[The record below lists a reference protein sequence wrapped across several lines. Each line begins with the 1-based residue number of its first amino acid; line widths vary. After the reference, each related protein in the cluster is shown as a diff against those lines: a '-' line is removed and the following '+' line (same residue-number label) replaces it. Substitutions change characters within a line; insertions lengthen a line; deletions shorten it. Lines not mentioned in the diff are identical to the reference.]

1 MNSYTENLHIPAIEQ
16 ETLEEIE
23 RRMPQYLFYKP
34 CGKKERIYQCT
45 ACHAKGIAVIPG
57 KNGEEVECPSC
68 HNKVTLKCGTR
79 LSNDAPSIRAWV
91 PVIYFKNMG
100 RTLAAV
106 GCRITRTFY
115 RNSYDGQDWH
125 PELEVEN
132 FEAYSFTPGYCNEW
146 KKGYA
151 RVEGRWQYGWV
162 RQKRPREPYPQGNG
176 WGMNNTPDGYYVYQT
191 EEIWKSNMK
200 YCAVDFYID
209 DPVEDGSWTYNV
221 MKYMTAYCE
230 RPKLELVCKWGLWDI
245 AGDLVRYRKTNGHTV
260 NWNGNTPWEFLKIT
274 RNEWNAYSG
283 STYGSVE
290 LLRCSRKLKV
300 PVIPLL
306 ETCLQVDEQIDHWG
320 QKAVELQARG
330 IPLKEQVKYIQK
342 AYDSYGGYRTFS
354 GGLQYWIDYLSM
366 AEKVGR
372 DVSLTGA
379 MMPRNLIDAHD
390 EMVALE
396 RQLRDEIQAKE
407 LQQRNAAYETRRK
420 KLEKKYGYR
429 SHGLMIKVPES
440 AGAII
445 REGNI
450 LKICVGGYTERHL
463 TGKTTILFLRRER
476 KPDTP
481 YICIELDNKDRIV
494 QIHGYKNENCG
505 RAGKRPRNPREKFEP
520 FLSEW
525 LSWVKAGSK
534 RTEKQIKED
543 ATA

>member
-1 MNSYTENLHIPAIEQ
+1 M
-16 ETLEEIE
+16 
-23 RRMPQYLFYKP
+23 
-34 CGKKERIYQCT
+34 
-45 ACHAKGIAVIPG
+45 
-57 KNGEEVECPSC
+57 
-68 HNKVTLKCGTR
+68 
-79 LSNDAPSIRAWV
+79 
-91 PVIYFKNMG
+91 
-100 RTLAAV
+100 
-106 GCRITRTFY
+106 
-115 RNSYDGQDWH
+115 
-125 PELEVEN
+125 
-132 FEAYSFTPGYCNEW
+132 
-146 KKGYA
+146 
-151 RVEGRWQYGWV
+151 
-162 RQKRPREPYPQGNG
+162 
-176 WGMNNTPDGYYVYQT
+176 
-191 EEIWKSNMK
+191 
-200 YCAVDFYID
+200 
-209 DPVEDGSWTYNV
+209 
-221 MKYMTAYCE
+221 
-230 RPKLELVCKWGLWDI
+230 
-245 AGDLVRYRKTNGHTV
+245 
-260 NWNGNTPWEFLKIT
+260 
-274 RNEWNAYSG
+274 
-283 STYGSVE
+283 
-290 LLRCSRKLKV
+290 
-300 PVIPLL
+300 
-306 ETCLQVDEQIDHWG
+306 
-320 QKAVELQARG
+320 
-330 IPLKEQVKYIQK
+330 
-342 AYDSYGGYRTFS
+342 
-354 GGLQYWIDYLSM
+354 
-366 AEKVGR
+366 
-372 DVSLTGA
+372 SLTGA